1 MLSSR
6 PTLDTLV
13 KKNSKILIWKKT
25 NILAKKKNVTQE
37 LRPIGKG

>member
-25 NILAKKKNVTQE
+25 NILAKKNVTQE